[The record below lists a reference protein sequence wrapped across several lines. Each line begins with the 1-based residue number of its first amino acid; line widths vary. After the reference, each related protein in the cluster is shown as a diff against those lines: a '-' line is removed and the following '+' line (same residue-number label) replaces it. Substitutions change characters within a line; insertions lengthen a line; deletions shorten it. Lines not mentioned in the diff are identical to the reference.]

1 MKYASLAAHLRSL
14 DANRW
19 TASFDQLE
27 GILGD
32 KLPRSAHQHRA
43 WWANTDSHVQATA
56 WLEAGWQ
63 VESVHP
69 SRQQVTF
76 RRLRHSSG
84 FARKREAMETR
95 PTATNSSLPH
105 SWDRSD
111 VIECRVRLQWKPIG
125 RVEMDVSG
133 KLRFPV
139 ATSGPGLYRFTI
151 DDSQVYVGE
160 SENVQRRF
168 QHYRTPGPSQ
178 QTNIRMN
185 RIFSEALRNGAE
197 IGVAIATLADRAD
210 SSGQYVALDLSSKPV
225 RLLLESAVLVM
236 GIGAT
241 SRFLNRAS
249 MIADEAT

>member
-111 VIECRVRLQWKPIG
+111 DIECRVRLQWKPIG

-185 RIFSEALRNGAE
+185 RIFSEALRRRRNRRCHRYLGGSRRQQRAVCSDRPFIE
-197 IGVAIATLADRAD
+197 ACATAARKRRARH
-210 SSGQYVALDLSSKPV
+210 GQRRNFPV
-225 RLLLESAVLVM
+225 LESCV
-236 GIGAT
+236 
-241 SRFLNRAS
+241 
-249 MIADEAT
+249 DDC